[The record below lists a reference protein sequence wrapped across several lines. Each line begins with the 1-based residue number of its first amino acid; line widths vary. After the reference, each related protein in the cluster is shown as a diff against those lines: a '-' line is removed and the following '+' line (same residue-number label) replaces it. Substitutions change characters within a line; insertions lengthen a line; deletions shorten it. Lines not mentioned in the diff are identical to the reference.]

1 MLINKNNQKLFISV
15 QTEDAHFALN
25 NEIYLQ
31 VDGVTMGSPLG
42 PVLAN
47 IFMVELKRNIIPPLS
62 NDILLW
68 KRYVDDTICFIKLTS
83 INKVLEILN
92 SYHINIKF
100 TIEIESENK
109 ISFLDVLLI
118 RSNSLISTKVYRKNT
133 NTDIYINWKSFAPN
147 NWKWEKLK
155 TLVTRVFNICSTDE
169 YLKEELELIRKI
181 FHRRNNYPLWV
192 INKVIDDAKKIP
204 SANGKDSI
212 NNEKIRRVMLP
223 YQGDK
228 GSNLLKSMKRYVSKL
243 LPEHTKLEITFTG
256 KKLNSCFSIKD
267 KTKFEHQHDLVYYV
281 NCTESSCRD
290 NYVGETGRRIIERIK
305 DHSGRDHASHMVKH
319 NIETSHTDVNTANLK
334 INDMNFSNNK
344 RKRKIAES
352 LWIKDLR
359 PTLNVQEK
367 SIPLKL
373 SN

>member
-1 MLINKNNQKLFISV
+1 M
-15 QTEDAHFALN
+15 
-25 NEIYLQ
+25 EI
-31 VDGVTMGSPLG
+31 
-42 PVLAN
+42 
-47 IFMVELKRNIIPPLS
+47 
-62 NDILLW
+62 
-68 KRYVDDTICFIKLTS
+68 YVDDTICFIKLTS
-83 INKVLEILN
+83 INKVLETLN
-92 SYHINIKF
+92 SYHTNIKF

-118 RSNSLISTKVYRKNT
+118 RNNSLISTKVYRKNT
-133 NTDIYINWKSFAPN
+133 NTDIYINWKSFSPN
-147 NWKWEKLK
+147 NWKWGTLK
-155 TLVTRVFNICSTDE
+155 TLVTRAFDICSTDE
-169 YLKEELELIRKI
+169 YLKEELEHIRKV
-181 FHRRNNYPLWV
+181 FHHRNNYPLWV
-192 INKVIDDAKKIP
+192 INKVIDDAEKFP
-204 SANGKDSI
+204 SANENDSS
-212 NNEKIRRVMLP
+212 NNEKIHRLMLP

-319 NIETSHTDVNTANLK
+319 NIETSHTDVNAANLK

-373 SN
+373 FN